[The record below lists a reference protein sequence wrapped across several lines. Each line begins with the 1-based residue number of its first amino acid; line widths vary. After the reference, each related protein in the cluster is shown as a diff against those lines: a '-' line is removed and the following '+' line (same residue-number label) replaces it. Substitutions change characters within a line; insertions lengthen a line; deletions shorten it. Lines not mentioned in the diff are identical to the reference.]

1 MSNNVDVILLEKVD
15 KLGAIGEVVSVKPGY
30 ARNYLL
36 PQSKALRATQ
46 DNIAYFEQQKSAIQK
61 VNEDKRKEAEK
72 KSAKIKDATIVLIR
86 QASESGQ
93 LYGSIT
99 ARDIADSVNELAGE
113 KVIRRA
119 DVRLNE
125 NFKTVGLFPVE
136 VAPHPE
142 VILRV
147 TMNVAR
153 SADEAEIQAETG
165 KALIA
170 NDEGLKEPVDTA
182 EIQEEEFLEESA
194 LKAKQAAEEA
204 EAQAEEEAETEAAS
218 KDETAEEASEENEEE
233 QKAS

>member
-46 DNIAYFEQQKSAIQK
+46 DNIAYFEQQKAAIEK

-72 KSAKIKDATIVLIR
+72 KSTKIKDATIVLIR
-86 QASESGQ
+86 QASETGQ

-99 ARDIADSVNELAGE
+99 ARDISDAVNELAGE
-113 KVIRRA
+113 KIIRRA

-125 NFKTVGLFPVE
+125 NFKTVGLFTVE

-142 VILRV
+142 VILTV
-147 TMNVAR
+147 TLNIAR
-153 SADEAEIQAETG
+153 SGDEAQVQAETG

-170 NDEGLKEPVDTA
+170 NDEGINEPVATV
-182 EIQEEEFLEESA
+182 EVQEEEFLEESA
-194 LKAKQAAEEA
+194 LKAKEAAEDA
-204 EAQAEEEAETEAAS
+204 EAQAEQES
-218 KDETAEEASEENEEE
+218 EASTEDAAEEE